1 MDDKNYFEIFD
12 IPVDI
17 EIDKKQLT
25 QSYYALTMKYHP
37 DRFMLKDQDAQRL
50 AIENTSKI
58 NDAYKILKD
67 DQLRLKYVLTLAGVE
82 FVEGKE
88 TVPQEFLME
97 MMDFN
102 EGIMEYK
109 MDPNEEAKNSLVQK
123 LTEIENKLLLDISP
137 FFTKFKI
144 EPNNETGLILLK
156 NYYLKN
162 QYLRNIKN
170 NLNG

>member
-1 MDDKNYFEIFD
+1 MSDKNYFDIFD

-17 EIDKKQLT
+17 EIDKKKLT
-25 QSYYALTMKYHP
+25 QSYYALTMKNHP
-37 DRFMLKDQDAQRL
+37 DRFMLSDQKAQSL

-67 DQLRLKYVLTLAGVE
+67 DQSRLKYVLVLSGVQ

-88 TVPQEFLME
+88 TVPQDFLMD

-102 EGIMEYK
+102 EDIMEYR
-109 MDPNEEAKNSLVQK
+109 MDPDEDKKKYLVEK

-137 FFTKFKI
+137 FFIKFKT
-144 EPNNETGLILLK
+144 EPNNEQGLVLIK